1 MVQHKPSY
9 EAISLA
15 APSEFDLRCEER
27 LVQFMA
33 EAVPTFSE
41 EEQHQRM
48 HILSTITNIFED
60 WVRSVCLS
68 KGLPPEVANA
78 AGGMVFTSGSY
89 RLNIAEKG
97 MDIDTI
103 CVAPRQVTRDDFFDS
118 LKAILEDHDSITNLT
133 SVETAQVPLITFDF
147 EDINIDLLFASLP
160 VDSIPK
166 DFDINDDNVLRGV
179 DSSTEKTLNGPRV
192 TNLIKRLVP
201 NFPSFLKLVRC
212 VRLWAKR
219 RGLYSN
225 KMGYLGGVNC
235 NILAAFI
242 CQLYPNASA
251 SVLLER
257 FFYVLRDWKWPTPIL
272 LTPISD
278 AGLGFDPW
286 DPSFGGNRFHVM
298 PILTPAYPA
307 MNSTVSVSRQTLE
320 VMQGEMAVALDK
332 VRAVLANNGEGWADV
347 FAPTDFSIAHSR
359 YLAAE
364 IFVSQLPEHEAADK
378 ARSWCGYCESR
389 LRKLVETLSYLP
401 ISNLRLLP
409 KKLPLLTVKSEAEGG
424 PAQGGEGMS
433 YLIGFDIDKA
443 RMQGSELDLTNK
455 VEGFKMELYAGAARP
470 PPNSAVRPLVNE
482 EVTHKHLRFRVSDF
496 PSWRA
501 LPEVCFEGMGG
512 KASAKAAYKVLKAAR
527 KAEMA
532 LYEGE
537 GEGGGDDAAGA
548 DGASADGGAGSAR
561 GGAAGDSSGT
571 KRAREGKSDP
581 SKRSRTEEHLED
593 DEAIV

>member
-1 MVQHKPSY
+1 MVQHKPSN
-9 EAISLA
+9 EAISV
-15 APSEFDLRCEER
+15 APPTEFDLLCEER

-41 EEQHQRM
+41 EEQLKRM
-48 HILSTITNIFED
+48 QILSTITNIFED

-78 AGGMVFTSGSY
+78 AGGKVFTSGSY

-166 DFDINDDNVLRGV
+166 DNFDINDDNVLRGV

-192 TNLIKRLVP
+192 TNLIERLVP

-235 NILAAFI
+235 NILSAFI

-278 AGLGFDPW
+278 AGLGFEPW

-298 PILTPAYPA
+298 PILTPAYPS

-320 VMQGEMAVALDK
+320 VMQGEMAVAWNK
-332 VRAVLANNGEGWADV
+332 VKQVLANNGEGWDSV

-364 IFVSQLPEHEAADK
+364 IFVSQLPEHEVAEK

-389 LRKLVETLSYLP
+389 LRKLVENLSYLP
-401 ISNLRLLP
+401 VSNLRLLP

-433 YLIGFDIDKA
+433 YLIGFDIDKD
-443 RMQGSELDLTNK
+443 RMQGDELDLTNK

-470 PPNSAVRPLVNE
+470 PPNSAVRALVNE
-482 EVTHKHLRFRVSDF
+482 EVTHKNLRFRVSDF
-496 PSWRA
+496 ASWRA
-501 LPEVCFEGMGG
+501 LPEICFEGLGG
-512 KASAKAAYKVLKAAR
+512 KVAAKAAYKQLKAVR
-527 KAEMA
+527 KANAPLTLEQ
-532 LYEGE
+532 
-537 GEGGGDDAAGA
+537 GGDEVAAAADTTGDATEGSSSSNGIAGV
-548 DGASADGGAGSAR
+548 
-561 GGAAGDSSGT
+561 
-571 KRAREGKSDP
+571 KRA
-581 SKRSRTEEHLED
+581 LED
-593 DEAIV
+593 GNGDRRAGKMSRDEPNQDDEGDYEIV